1 MESEQLLK
9 ELLLK
14 LPTDFQS
21 RIKILTSLQ
30 EMIMKEEIANLY
42 AMQRESELLSSQ
54 KLISAQQK
62 NGQLISENQRLR
74 NELQKLDLIRT
85 SVESITRTSPPPI
98 LTSSPS
104 PSSSL
109 LDNATSSFT
118 ISPPNSLNSLS
129 NQRIPLNISSPSLS
143 LSQLSLDSS
152 LQATENIM
160 QPPQQQ
166 QHVDLLAAI
175 DRKVVRQPIQS
186 TSSKVSLSLGTSSA
200 GSSGSPRSIANG
212 KTFFRE
218 CRKRLDTATFDSFIN
233 VIRWLK
239 VNSVTRDDVFEKA
252 SKMFGSKKN
261 LDLISQL
268 HDLLYTV

>member
-42 AMQRESELLSSQ
+42 AMQRESALLSSQ
-54 KLISAQQK
+54 K
-62 NGQLISENQRLR
+62 LISENQRLR

-233 VIRWLK
+233 VIRGLK